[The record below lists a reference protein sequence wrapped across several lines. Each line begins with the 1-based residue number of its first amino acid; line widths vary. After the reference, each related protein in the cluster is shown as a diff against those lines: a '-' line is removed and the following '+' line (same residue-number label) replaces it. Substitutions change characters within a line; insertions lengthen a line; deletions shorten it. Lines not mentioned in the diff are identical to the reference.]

1 MPRSHRTIAAILA
14 AGTPSFLLSP
24 PALAQQQVIVVQTAP
39 PANLRLERVAYGDLN
54 LATRGGEEALKLRV
68 SHAVEHVCLYDPHRW
83 YGARLHPVHRKVLE
97 PSPAAD
103 DRRNLPGPSVRR
115 LLSLLAARQPAEV
128 VPAANRRGAV

>member
-83 YGARLHPVHRKVLE
+83 YGGAEPAYTQCTAKSWSRARPQMIGAIYR
-97 PSPAAD
+97 
-103 DRRNLPGPSVRR
+103 
-115 LLSLLAARQPAEV
+115 ARQY
-128 VPAANRRGAV
+128 AAYYRY